1 MAYEPKPNTGTFWP
15 NDRKT
20 SQNHPDWKGD
30 IHIEADLLQD
40 LVGKANN
47 GLVKIAVAGWNK
59 ELGGKSAISLSAS
72 APYVKPADTD
82 LPY

>member
-1 MAYEPKPNTGTFWP
+1 MAYEPKPNTGTFLV

-20 SQNHPDWKGD
+20 AENHPDFKGD
-30 IHIEADLLQD
+30 LYVDINLLKT
-40 LVGKANN
+40 LKPEN

-59 ELGGKSAISLSAS
+59 KLGTKDAISLSAS
-72 APYVKPADTD
+72 APYVKPADND